1 MAGIA
6 GGCLAVE
13 PISAGGDSVI
23 RVQENI
29 NESVTFPESQGIV
42 ETISETVTVIVTWG

>member
-1 MAGIA
+1 LAGIV

-23 RVQENI
+23 RVSENI
-29 NESVTFPESQGIV
+29 NEAVSFPQAEGITETITESVTV
-42 ETISETVTVIVTWG
+42 MVT

>member
-1 MAGIA
+1 LAGIV
-6 GGCLAVE
+6 GGCLGIE

-29 NESVTFPESQGIV
+29 NELVDFPQSEGIV
-42 ETISETVTVIVTWG
+42 ETISETVTVQVT

>member
-1 MAGIA
+1 LVGIA

-13 PISAGGDSVI
+13 PIGTGGDSVI
-23 RVQENI
+23 RVSENI

-42 ETISETVTVIVTWG
+42 ETITESVTVQVT

>member
-6 GGCLAVE
+6 GNCLAVE

-23 RVQENI
+23 RLTENLS
-29 NESVTFPESQGIV
+29 ESVNLPTGEGIIES
-42 ETISETVTVIVTWG
+42 ISESVSVIVT